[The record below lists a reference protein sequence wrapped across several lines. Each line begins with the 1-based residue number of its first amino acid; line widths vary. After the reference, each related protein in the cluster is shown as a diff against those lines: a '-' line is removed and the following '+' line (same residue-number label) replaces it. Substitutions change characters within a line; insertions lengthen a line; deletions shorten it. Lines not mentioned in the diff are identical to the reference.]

1 MVILANTNIFQTN
14 PNQLSIAITLDL
26 ILTVPLVYFLLIRKK
41 SISKFTITPFF
52 IGGIIVASL
61 ILPKDQQGLLS
72 QIKTYLIPVV
82 ELIIL
87 FAVGNSFRKTY
98 KQYKLE
104 KNESIDFYTA
114 IKIACANALPG
125 PAARAFA
132 TEISMVYY
140 SIINWKTYK
149 LKENEFSYHR
159 KNGTAPLLN
168 ILIFVIAIEMFG
180 FHILISNWSIVGA
193 WILTGL
199 SFYSGLQILAISKS
213 LSKRPIRIQD
223 GLLKVRYGIFS
234 EAIIPISEIEDIE
247 MKKFKKL
254 EFDKTNRSFSLLKDI
269 EKYNV
274 KVTMKNESEI
284 EYLYGIKKSF
294 KTLAFGVDDLD
305 GFKKVMNE
313 ELIQG

>member
-1 MVILANTNIFQTN
+1 MFSSN
-14 PNQLSIAITLDL
+14 PSQLSVAITLDL
-26 ILTVPLVYFLLIRKK
+26 IAVIPILYFLLIRKK
-41 SISKFTITPFF
+41 AISKFTVTPFF
-52 IGGIIVASL
+52 IGGIIIASY
-61 ILPKDQQGLLS
+61 ILPIEHQSLLS
-72 QIKTYLIPVV
+72 QIKTFLLPVI

-87 FAVGNSFRKTY
+87 IIVAYSFRKTY

-104 KNESIDFYTA
+104 KNESLDFYSA

-125 PAARAFA
+125 PAAKAFA
-132 TEISMVYY
+132 TEISMIYY
-140 SIINWKTYK
+140 AIINWKTSK
-149 LKENEFSYHR
+149 LKDNEFSYHR

-180 FHILISNWSIVGA
+180 FHILISNWSVIAA

-213 LSKRPIRIQD
+213 LSKRPIRIEEN
-223 GLLKVRYGIFS
+223 LLKVRYGIFS
-234 EAIIPISEIEDIE
+234 EAIIPFTAIEEIE

-254 EFDKTNRSFSLLKDI
+254 KFDKTNRSFSLLKDI

-274 KVTMKNESEI
+274 KLTMKHEGEI

-294 KTLAFGVDDLD
+294 KTLAFVVDDLD
-305 GFKKVMNE
+305 GFKLTLALKG
-313 ELIQG
+313 LTD